1 MSKRAKKIVS
11 WVAAVA
17 MVVTTFGFTA
27 PAFAPASAAAA
38 PEITGV
44 NPDGAKVAVDW
55 NTRYHYADLQQQFAD
70 LNEAYPEY
78 SELSTIGK
86 TYRERDLICMTITDE
101 SVAAK
106 KKTEVTVFGNIHGG
120 EGESAACAMYSAW
133 YLLENSANPQ
143 IQDLLKKYIVYV
155 IPVINPDGYEQS
167 FLYRTRENANPEFC
181 DKDGDGIPYG
191 DNYADING
199 DGMIGTVAPLNFDPE
214 TGAASIPNRASF
226 GTESLDSNGN
236 GRLGD
241 DPQNSG
247 IDLNRNFDYLWGQD
261 GRMDTEGP
269 SAASELETQAIQN
282 FVDSHKDMAG
292 LITLHTGIQ
301 CTLYPWGYR
310 AYDPEDP
317 QDVEELGFMKE
328 TATAMSTAIKE
339 ATGRNFYAKQSFFD
353 YQTYS
358 ELIDYAYG
366 LYGIHA
372 YTIEVYCGGSY
383 NRGGRTSE
391 YDPDLEVYDPDGPN
405 SIMPDICCWNN
416 TLPSTKTVD
425 YTHAEAVAMFEAAG
439 IDYSKLYYTA
449 RVDGV
454 QQQIP
459 WGEDQ
464 GIRITYNSTQQMC
477 GKAPEEQD
485 VMVTG
490 VMEGILT
497 MFYSENPDPAGEA
510 LEAATAD
517 IIAATETLAS
527 GEYTAESFAAVKD
540 AIDALNALY
549 DSPTATASEVSAAQ
563 AALVAAWRTLVPVDK
578 AAAAEAAAVS
588 DAVDALAKEL
598 IDVYN
603 NLDLKKYK
611 AAGVEAMETAIA
623 EAEAALANEESTS
636 AELKAAKSKLLK
648 TWAGLVKKDAQPWK
662 VSVAKKTVKVAKVKK
677 AKQTVKAITVK
688 GAVGKVT
695 YKKAG
700 GSAKLTVGTN
710 GKITVK
716 KGTKKGTYSVKV
728 KIKAAGDGDTLAATK
743 TVTVKIVVKK

>member
-1 MSKRAKKIVS
+1 MNKKAKKIVS

-27 PAFAPASAAAA
+27 PAFAPASA
-38 PEITGV
+38 EDTMITGV
-44 NPDGAKVAVDW
+44 NPEGAKVAVDW
-55 NTRYHYADLQQQFAD
+55 NVRYHYADLEQQFAD
-70 LNEAYPEY
+70 LNEAFPDF
-78 SELSTIGK
+78 SELETIGK
-86 TYRERDLICMTITDE
+86 TYQDRNLMCMTITDE
-101 SVAAK
+101 SVPNDSK
-106 KKTEVTVFGNIHGG
+106 VEVTVFGNIHGG

-143 IQDLLKKYIVYV
+143 VANLLKKYVVYV
-155 IPVINPDGYEQS
+155 IPLINPDGYEQS
-167 FLYRTRENANPEFC
+167 FLYRTRENANPLFC
-181 DKDGDGIPYG
+181 DKDGDGVPYG
-191 DNYADING
+191 DNYADIND

-214 TGAASIPNRASF
+214 TGAASVPNRLSY

-241 DPQNSG
+241 DPVNSG

-282 FVDSHKDMAG
+282 FIDSHSEMKA

-310 AYDPEDP
+310 SVDPNNEEDLA
-317 QDVEELGFMKE
+317 ENEFMKE
-328 TATAMSTAIKE
+328 TATAMSKAIAK
-339 ATGRNFYAKQSFFD
+339 ATKRNFYAKQSFFD

-358 ELIDYAYG
+358 ELIDYAFG

-372 YTIEVYCGGSY
+372 YTIEVYNGGSNSMSAY
-383 NRGGRTSE
+383 DENFET
-391 YDPDLEVYDPDGPN
+391 YDPNGDDSAVPN
-405 SIMPDICCWNN
+405 YCKWNN
-416 TLPSTKTVD
+416 TLPATKTVD
-425 YTHAEAVAMFEAAG
+425 YTHEEAVKMFEEAG
-439 IDYSKLYYTA
+439 IDYTKLYATQ
-449 RVDGV
+449 RVSGQTV
-454 QQQIP
+454 QVP

-464 GIRITYNSTQQMC
+464 GIRSTYNSTQQMC
-477 GKAPEEQD
+477 GKAPEDQD

-490 VMEGILT
+490 VMQGILT
-497 MFYSENPDPAGEA
+497 MMKSEDATAGASEA

-517 IIAATETLAS
+517 IISANETLAT
-527 GEYTAESFAAVKD
+527 GEYTTESYNALKE

-549 DSPTATASEVSAAQ
+549 EKENVTKDEVSAAQ

-588 DAVDALAKEL
+588 DAVDALTQQL
-598 IDVYN
+598 IDAYAI
-603 NLDLKKYK
+603 DLTPYK
-611 AAGVEAMETAIA
+611 ESSVEAFNGVIADA
-623 EAEAALANEESTS
+623 EAVLADENSTS
-636 AELKAAKSKLLK
+636 TQLRAAKSSILK
-648 TWAGLVKKDAQPWK
+648 GIKNLEKKDAQPWK
-662 VSVAKKTVKVAKVKK
+662 VSVVKKTVKVAKVKK